1 MFMDLLAKRFAIR
14 KYTAQQVSREDL
26 ERILQAGEFAPSAGG
41 GQRNM
46 FVGVRNAELVRKLGR
61 WNMAKFDRSNLA
73 GSYVLREQPSTIDD
87 PTITDGFYGAPC
99 VVCLFGQAN
108 FKFKEADAYCAAEN
122 MVLQATELGISSCIV
137 SRGPETFASIE
148 GRELLRTWGVP
159 DGYECVC
166 FVILGYRDGEPPH
179 RKSRREGRT
188 RIVE

>member
-73 GSYVLREQPSTIDD
+73 GSYVSREQPSTIDD

>member
-1 MFMDLLAKRFAIR
+1 MLIDLLAQRFAIR
-14 KYTAQQVSREDL
+14 KYTSQQVSRADL
-26 ERILQAGEFAPSAGG
+26 DRILQAGEFAPSAGG

-46 FVGVRNAELVRKLGR
+46 FVGVRNEKLVRTLGR

-73 GSYVLREQPSTIDD
+73 GSYVSREQPSTIDD

-99 VVCLFGQAN
+99 VVCLFGQGN

-137 SRGPETFASIE
+137 SRGPETFATVE
-148 GRELLRTWGVP
+148 GRELRRSWGVP
-159 DGYECVC
+159 DAYECVC
-166 FVILGYRDGEPPH
+166 FVILGYRDGEPPR
-179 RKSRREGRT
+179 RKPRRAGRT

>member
-1 MFMDLLAKRFAIR
+1 MLMDLLAKRFAIR

-26 ERILQAGEFAPSAGG
+26 KLIMQAGEFAPSAGG
-41 GQRNM
+41 GQRSV
-46 FVGVRNAELVRKLGR
+46 FVGVRNDALVRELGR
-61 WNMAKFDRSNLA
+61 MNMDRFDRSHLA
-73 GSYVLREQPSTIDD
+73 GSYVSHEQPSTIDD
-87 PTITDGFYGAPC
+87 PGITDGFYGAPC
-99 VVCLFGQAN
+99 VVCLFGQTN
-108 FKFKEADAYCAAEN
+108 FAFKVADAYCAAEN